1 MPGTMNPRN
10 RDLLVLTKKET
21 MNQQELEHEIE
32 LLNDLFY
39 LVESSN
45 AACIANE
52 VIDLNRY
59 KVIRKLHRVKQIMQE
74 QTLKPFVF
82 ISNKN

>member
-1 MPGTMNPRN
+1 MNPRN
-10 RDLLVLTKKET
+10 RDLLVLTKKES
-21 MNQQELEHEIE
+21 MNHEELEHEIQ

-39 LVESSN
+39 HLESSN
-45 AACIANE
+45 ALCIANE
-52 VIDLNRY
+52 VIDVNRY
-59 KVIRKLHRVKQIMQE
+59 KVINKLYKVKCALKE

>member
-1 MPGTMNPRN
+1 MSPQN
-10 RDLLVLTKKET
+10 RDLLVLTKKES
-21 MNQQELEHEIE
+21 MNPQELEHEIQ

-45 AACIANE
+45 ALCIANE
-52 VIDLNRY
+52 VIDINHY
-59 KVIRKLHRVKQIMQE
+59 KVIKKLHKVNQILKE
-74 QTLKPFVF
+74 QRLKPFVF

>member
-1 MPGTMNPRN
+1 MNPRN
-10 RDLLVLTKKET
+10 RDLLVFTKKEIT
-21 MNQQELEHEIE
+21 DQSELEHQIE

-39 LVESSN
+39 LVETSN
-45 AACIANE
+45 AVFIANE

-59 KVIRKLHRVKQIMQE
+59 KIITKVHDVRVILQHQQ
-74 QTLKPFVF
+74 LKPFVF

>member
-1 MPGTMNPRN
+1 MNPRN
-10 RDLLVLTKKET
+10 RDLLVLTKKVL

-39 LVESSN
+39 RVENSD
-45 AACIANE
+45 AFYLAIE
-52 VIDLNRY
+52 IIDINHY
-59 KVIRKLHRVKQIMQE
+59 KVICKFQQVRKILKEHG
-74 QTLKPFVF
+74 LKPFVF

>member
-1 MPGTMNPRN
+1 MNPRN

-45 AACIANE
+45 ALCIANE
-52 VIDLNRY
+52 VFDVNRY
-59 KVIRKLHRVKQIMQE
+59 KVIRKLHKVKQIIKE
-74 QTLKPFVF
+74 QKLKPFVF

>member
-1 MPGTMNPRN
+1 MNPRD
-10 RDLLVLTKKET
+10 RDLLVLTKKEM

-39 LVESSN
+39 LVESSD
-45 AACIANE
+45 ALCVANE
-52 VIDLNRY
+52 VIDINQY
-59 KVIRKLHRVKQIMQE
+59 KVITKLPKVRQIIKE
-74 QTLKPFVF
+74 QKLRPFVF

>member
-1 MPGTMNPRN
+1 MNPRN

-21 MNQQELEHEIE
+21 MNQKELEHEIE

-45 AACIANE
+45 AVCIANE
-52 VIDLNRY
+52 VIDVNRY
-59 KVIRKLHRVKQIMQE
+59 KVINKLHYVKQILKE
-74 QTLKPFVF
+74 QKLKPFVF
-82 ISNKN
+82 ICNKN

>member
-1 MPGTMNPRN
+1 MNPRN

-21 MNQQELEHEIE
+21 MNQKELEHEIE

-39 LVESSN
+39 LVENSN
-45 AACIANE
+45 ALCLANE
-52 VIDLNRY
+52 VIDINRY
-59 KVIRKLHRVKQIMQE
+59 KVIRKIQLVRQMLKE
-74 QTLKPFVF
+74 PKLKPFVF

>member
-1 MPGTMNPRN
+1 MNPRD
-10 RDLLVLTKKET
+10 RDLLVLTKKEM

-39 LVESSN
+39 LVENSD
-45 AACIANE
+45 ALCVANE
-52 VIDLNRY
+52 VIDINHY
-59 KVIRKLHRVKQIMQE
+59 KVITKLPKVRQIIKE
-74 QTLKPFVF
+74 QKLRPFVF

>member
-1 MPGTMNPRN
+1 MNPRN
-10 RDLLVLTKKET
+10 RDLLVFTKKEIT
-21 MNQQELEHEIE
+21 NQAELEHQIE

-39 LVESSN
+39 LVETSN

-59 KVIRKLHRVKQIMQE
+59 KIITKLTRVRAILHE
-74 QTLKPFVF
+74 QQLKPFVF